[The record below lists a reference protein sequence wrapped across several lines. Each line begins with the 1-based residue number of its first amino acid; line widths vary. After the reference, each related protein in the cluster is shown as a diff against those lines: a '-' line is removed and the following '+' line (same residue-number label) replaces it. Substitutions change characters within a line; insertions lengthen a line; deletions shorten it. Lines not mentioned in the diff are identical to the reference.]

1 MTMNRLSTEMK
12 IQELNR
18 SMIHYVGTKE
28 IRATPMSRR
37 DYNDLR
43 GWTLPEDEDGDDEGY
58 LVEYTDGGKANVEGF
73 RGYISWSPKD
83 VFERAYNPQ
92 ESYEDRIRVK
102 LKDVKRDIS
111 ILGDTVRIGEHYG
124 DLDAK
129 EKKIITEQIRLLKRY
144 EILLLDRLQHR
155 MRKRY
160 NERQE

>member
-1 MTMNRLSTEMK
+1 MNRPSTEMK
-12 IQELNR
+12 IRGLNE

-129 EKKIITEQIRLLKRY
+129 EKKIITEQIGLLKRY
-144 EILLLDRLQHR
+144 EILLRDRLQYW
-155 MRKRY
+155 MKKRY

>member
-1 MTMNRLSTEMK
+1 M
-12 IQELNR
+12 
-18 SMIHYVGTKE
+18 
-28 IRATPMSRR
+28 
-37 DYNDLR
+37 
-43 GWTLPEDEDGDDEGY
+43 
-58 LVEYTDGGKANVEGF
+58 
-73 RGYISWSPKD
+73 
-83 VFERAYNPQ
+83 FERAYNPQ